1 LNKEIYTEE
10 DVSEIHPRFFCLSN
24 WKYLWAVSPV
34 YTSPMQNEV
43 ARWVLYNKYKIRPE
57 GAIYFIS
64 IYYAGLSARKQIS
77 FTEPKALPWA
87 SIY

>member
-1 LNKEIYTEE
+1 
-10 DVSEIHPRFFCLSN
+10 
-24 WKYLWAVSPV
+24 
-34 YTSPMQNEV
+34 MQNEV
-43 ARWVLYNKYKIRPE
+43 ARWVLYNKYKIHPE